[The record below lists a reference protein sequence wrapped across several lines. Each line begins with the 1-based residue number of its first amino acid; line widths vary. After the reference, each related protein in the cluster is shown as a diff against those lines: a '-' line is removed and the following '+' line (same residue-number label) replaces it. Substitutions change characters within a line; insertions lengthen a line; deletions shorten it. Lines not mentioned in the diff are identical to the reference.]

1 MTLSN
6 LVVLE
11 FKNYKI
17 QFLTKSLLL
26 VARPMIVP
34 ITASKSF
41 DLDFLRPSL
50 LKIFFERKL
59 IKNGEFTYFNLTYK
73 YLAQIDFKIDQVREV

>member
-6 LVVLE
+6 LVVDE

-17 QFLTKSLLL
+17 QFLTKSLLF

-41 DLDFLRPSL
+41 DLEFFKPSL
-50 LKIFFERKL
+50 LKILFERKL
-59 IKNGEFTYFNLTYK
+59 IKNGEVIIHLLVNIKLK
-73 YLAQIDFKIDQVREV
+73 EILK